1 MAARPP
7 LPTSSSDFAL
17 PPSTSTVGPGP
28 PGEEFNPLLMRFRR
42 PSLLAPPRAT
52 FYSEGRINSPLAS
65 SSFTTSSAHRHASTG
80 SLSMSGEE
88 SESDREKMWTD
99 SPPFTDSGSNTPSTP
114 PVPCPSAVF
123 AEKDKST
130 SSVDSDSSMKS
141 NTGISSYSIET
152 ESTATVEP
160 STPSQPSSEVSQ
172 TPSRSKKSRRKS
184 HPVSRNRF
192 MPYTGVLTAD
202 ATQIKVP
209 RILTLLSESKPE
221 ENEVK
226 SEAQFQKFVASF
238 STHPGIPRSLLDRGR
253 YPDEAGDDEP
263 VRDDPVSSDDEGDPG
278 IAAPSSYSHP
288 STEPINIPKSVTPAQ
303 SVNGDDFGFSESPGT
318 NAMDI
323 DTFQQPSSACGSP
336 KMTSWRYTPP
346 PTATS
351 AVRSN
356 KRKMDDRY
364 DPYPLPAKRRAVSP
378 SVSYLRDST
387 PSLFAPRTP
396 NGSGRIQLPHPI
408 AIPVVPNSGASSPV
422 VTPSGLN
429 GSRPMSWGAQ
439 SVLSSPTLRA
449 QIGLASPVLRPMMRR
464 REDGREV
471 EGAGEGV
478 NGLSLE

>member
-1 MAARPP
+1 MTARPP

-17 PPSTSTVGPGP
+17 PPATSAILPGP
-28 PGEEFNPLLMRFRR
+28 PGEEFNPLLLRFRR
-42 PSLLAPPRAT
+42 PSLLAPPRST
-52 FYSEGRINSPLAS
+52 YYSDGRINSPLAAA
-65 SSFTTSSAHRHASTG
+65 SFSTAHTHRHAST
-80 SLSMSGEE
+80 SSMSTSGDD

-114 PVPCPSAVF
+114 PVPGPSNTF
-123 AEKDKST
+123 AEKDQSST
-130 SSVDSDSSMKS
+130 SVDSDSSMKT
-141 NTGISSYSIET
+141 TGESSHSIET
-152 ESTATVEP
+152 ESTSTIEP
-160 STPSQPSSEVSQ
+160 TTPSRPSSELLQS
-172 TPSRSKKSRRKS
+172 PPRSKKSRRVS
-184 HPVSRNRF
+184 HPVK
-192 MPYTGVLTAD
+192 M
-202 ATQIKVP
+202 P
-209 RILTLLSESKPE
+209 RILTLLAESKPE

-238 STHPGIPRSLLDRGR
+238 STHPGTPRALQDRGR

-263 VRDDPVSSDDEGDPG
+263 AREDPESSDDEGDPG
-278 IAAPSSYSHP
+278 TAAPFSFILP
-288 STEPINIPKSVTPAQ
+288 AAEPINIPKSVTPAH
-303 SVNGDDFGFSESPGT
+303 SVNGDDFGLSESPGT
-318 NAMDI
+318 IAMDI
-323 DTFQQPSSACGSP
+323 DTQPSSACGSP

-346 PTATS
+346 PTSTS

-396 NGSGRIQLPHPI
+396 NGSGRMQLPHPI
-408 AIPVVPNSGASSPV
+408 AIPVMPNSGASSPV
-422 VTPSGLN
+422 VTPSGLS
-429 GSRPMSWGAQ
+429 GSRPLSWGAQ

-449 QIGLASPVLRPMMRR
+449 QMGLASPILRPMMRR

-471 EGAGEGV
+471 ESAGDSV